1 MERLRQD
8 FYNLRHMDKPLNI
21 RMATPEDA
29 PMIAELS
36 RSTFYDTFASQNT
49 PENMEKFMNE
59 QFTYD
64 SLVQEVCSPDNIF
77 IIVEAGDKVAGYARM
92 RESAPPPSLDEL
104 PSIEI
109 ARIYALQS
117 MIGKGVGNA
126 LMKKCVEIAFEMGKR
141 VVWLGV
147 WEQNQRAI
155 QFYNRWG
162 FEKFDEHNFV
172 LGDDVQTD
180 WLMRKML

>member
-1 MERLRQD
+1 
-8 FYNLRHMDKPLNI
+8 MDKPIEI

-49 PENMEKFMNE
+49 QENMDKFMNE
-59 QFTYD
+59 QFTFD
-64 SLVQEVCSPDNIF
+64 ALVQEVHSPENIF
-77 IIVEAGDKVAGYARM
+77 IIAESGNEVAGYARM
-92 RESAPPPSLDEL
+92 RESEPPPSLNEL

-126 LMKKCVEIAFEMGKR
+126 LMKRCVEIAFEMGKR

-147 WEQNQRAI
+147 WEKNQRAI

-162 FEKFDEHNFV
+162 FEKFDEHDFV
-172 LGDDVQTD
+172 LGNDVQRD
-180 WLMRKML
+180 WLMRKTLG